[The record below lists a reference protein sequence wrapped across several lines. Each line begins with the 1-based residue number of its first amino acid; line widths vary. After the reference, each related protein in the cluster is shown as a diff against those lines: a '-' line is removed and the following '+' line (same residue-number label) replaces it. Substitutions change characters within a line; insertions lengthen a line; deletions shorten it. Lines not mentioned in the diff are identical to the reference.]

1 VLRAKNPLSLFL
13 FFPHPSPF
21 IPLPSFSAL
30 MNLIIQGLNVE
41 TTVLK
46 DLAKLSGAS
55 GIQQVVPNVFRLA
68 GAAPADGVETL
79 IDALCAQQHL
89 DHAFVPD
96 DRKLA
101 NYKLLVTDMDSTLIT
116 IETIDELA
124 SLVGKKDQ
132 VAEITAQAMRGE
144 IPYDESL
151 RRRVSVLKG
160 LDETA
165 VERLYIERVRLNPG
179 ADKLIAGAKKAGM
192 KILLVSG
199 GFRHVTEK
207 LKAKLALDYTRA
219 NTLKVAGGKLTGE
232 IEGAIVNADVK
243 REALIEARD
252 ELKLSKEQI
261 IGIGDGANDLKFM
274 AECGVSVAYHAK
286 PIVNRQATHAIG
298 HVGLDGVL
306 HLFN

>member
-1 VLRAKNPLSLFL
+1 
-13 FFPHPSPF
+13 
-21 IPLPSFSAL
+21 
-30 MNLIIQGLNVE
+30 MNLIVQGVNVE

-46 DLAKLSGAS
+46 ELAKLSGAS

-68 GAAPADGVETL
+68 DASAAEGVETL
-79 IDALCAQQHL
+79 CSKHHL
-89 DHAFVPD
+89 DHAFVPEE
-96 DRKLA
+96 RKLA
-101 NYKLLVTDMDSTLIT
+101 GFKLLVSDMDSTLIG

-132 VAEITAQAMRGE
+132 VAEITTQAMRGE

-160 LDETA
+160 LDESA
-165 VERLYIERVRLNPG
+165 VERLYLERVRLNPG
-179 ADKLIAGAKKAGM
+179 ADKLIAGAQKAGM

-199 GFRHVTEK
+199 GFTHVTEK
-207 LKAKLALDYTRA
+207 LKARLKLDYTRA

-243 REALIEARD
+243 REALIAVRD
-252 ELKLSKEQI
+252 ELKIAKEQI
-261 IGIGDGANDLKFM
+261 VGVGDGANDLKFL

-286 PIVNRQATHAIG
+286 PVVNRAATHAIS
-298 HVGLDGVL
+298 HVGLDGIL